1 MTEEELKK
9 CREAF
14 EGFARDEEMLP
25 AALHDA
31 AAKWQLDSAWI
42 TWQAAWKHVN
52 SPIDELIIQ
61 WAKDRNLIEGAT
73 KQSQTVKLM
82 EEMGELAEGVAKS
95 KQDLVKDSLGD
106 MYVVMT
112 ILAEMHGVT
121 MKECIALAYDEIKN
135 RKGKMIDG
143 VFVKEE

>member
-1 MTEEELKK
+1 MLTKEDLKNWMEAMILRVNALEEENDRLKTVE
-9 CREAF
+9 R
-14 EGFARDEEMLP
+14 
-25 AALHDA
+25 
-31 AAKWQLDSAWI
+31 
-42 TWQAAWKHVN
+42 AWKHVN
-52 SPIDELIIQ
+52 SHLDELIIQ

-82 EEMGELAEGVAKS
+82 EEMGELAEGIAKS

-121 MKECIALAYDEIKN
+121 MKECIALAYDEIKD
-135 RKGKMIDG
+135 RKGKMVDG
-143 VFVKEE
+143 VFVKEV